1 VTTPE
6 PSASRWRRPAIV
18 TAVAVLAL
26 AFVGG
31 VVFLL
36 GNNNGSAPQAAAG
49 GTSAPASSLPGA
61 VTPSSASSTTPA
73 TPTPS
78 VTPTKVKAR
87 LTCSTPTGGFDPRQI
102 SVPGVTRSATVVM
115 PPRDAG
121 GVPGTPP
128 ISTTGKTE
136 FAYDRAQ
143 HVQPG
148 DPAGNVLLNAHTW
161 PDGSA
166 LGNHLL
172 SGLQVGD
179 RIVVVGADTRLCY
192 HVTQRVEVLASK
204 GLASY
209 YDRTGPPQLAIV
221 VCSGQRLG
229 PGVWTK
235 RTVWFAAP
243 QA

>member
-1 VTTPE
+1 L
-6 PSASRWRRPAIV
+6 
-18 TAVAVLAL
+18 TAA
-26 AFVGG
+26 
-31 VVFLL
+31 
-36 GNNNGSAPQAAAG
+36 
-49 GTSAPASSLPGA
+49 
-61 VTPSSASSTTPA
+61 
-73 TPTPS
+73 
-78 VTPTKVKAR
+78 
-87 LTCSTPTGGFDPRQI
+87 
-102 SVPGVTRSATVVM
+102 
-115 PPRDAG
+115 
-121 GVPGTPP
+121 
-128 ISTTGKTE
+128 GKTE
-136 FAYDRAQ
+136 FAYDRGQ
-143 HVQPG
+143 RVQPG

-161 PDGSA
+161 PDGTA

-179 RIVVVGADTRLCY
+179 RIVVVGSDTRLCY

-209 YDRTGPPQLAIV
+209 YNRTGPPQLAIV